1 MTDFEDCVMSSALP
15 VNSIA
20 AANRLIELLDK
31 AGTNTILS
39 PKARANWRIKAIVW
53 FLMEQLTGNQIGKV
67 DMMDLYDTIDTLRKG
82 AIEHEI
88 R

>member
-1 MTDFEDCVMSSALP
+1 MTDFEDCVMSAALP

-31 AGTNTILS
+31 AGTNSILS
-39 PKARANWRIKAIVW
+39 PNARANWRIKAIVW

-82 AIEHEI
+82 SD
-88 R
+88 